1 MMTALLSVL
10 CIAAIA
16 AVSTA
21 VEKRLKKIEREYGYF
36 TANRFRYYYKLLDS
50 IKDLPERKLLTEV
63 NDFWNGV
70 RYAGDIAV
78 WGKKDYWATPY
89 EFLLKD
95 RGDCEDYVIAKYF
108 TLKKLGIDTK
118 RLYFVYVRVKGY
130 KLPHMVLAY
139 FETPESDPLILD
151 SLNLKI
157 FRASE
162 RKDIIP
168 VYTFNGE
175 LLQRFKDR
183 SVEGLRDKNG
193 RVKLKWDDL
202 IERIKKEPL

>member
-1 MMTALLSVL
+1 MTALLSVL
-10 CIAAIA
+10 YITAIA
-16 AVSTA
+16 AASSA
-21 VEKRLKKIEREYGYF
+21 VEKRLKKIEREYGHS
-36 TANRFRYYYKLLDS
+36 TADRFRYYYKFLDS
-50 IKDLPERKLLTEV
+50 AKDLPERKLLIEV

-70 RYAGDIAV
+70 RYAGDITV

-89 EFLLKD
+89 EFLLRG

-139 FETPESDPLILD
+139 FETPESDPLVLD

-183 SVEGLRDKNG
+183 SVEGLGDKNSM
-193 RVKLKWDDL
+193 VKLKWDDL